1 MTRIFIVLFVCL
13 KACFLSAR
21 VFDNQ
26 SDVMFKFEVVLKY
39 GRYRNVNKYKSKYL
53 CQNKFL
59 VEFV

>member
-39 GRYRNVNKYKSKYL
+39 GRYRNVNKYVKIFMS
-53 CQNKFL
+53 
-59 VEFV
+59 E